1 MFSTTTGLSR
11 NSGNDGNRWTALNF
25 RRQSLIIP
33 KVLLSLHGIS
43 IRIAMYKQ
51 IIRPLLFS
59 LNPETAHNLTFF
71 ALKALRYIP
80 LARPLVRM
88 IYSRKTPDLER
99 EVFGLKFR
107 NPVGLAGGLD
117 KNGEFYNDLGNFGFG
132 FVEIGSLTPEPQPGN
147 PKPRL
152 FRVVKDRAIINRMGI
167 NNKGIRNAVENLK
180 RMKPDVLVA
189 GNISKNT
196 SSINEDAVKDYE
208 SAFALL
214 YDFVDMFVLNISC
227 PNVSGLSALQDV
239 SFLSEIVDKLLN
251 LRMYFDEYRPILI
264 KVSPDISHQ
273 QLDEIIDY
281 SLMSGVDG
289 IVAGNTTRSRE
300 GLTLPQEKI
309 DEIGNGGMSGAP
321 LFRKNLELVRYIH
334 EQSRG
339 KLPIIGVGGI
349 MSGEQAR
356 QMLDAGASLV
366 EIYSGFIYEGPSLV
380 RKINKYLQK

>member
-80 LARPLVRM
+80 LARPFVRM

>member
-1 MFSTTTGLSR
+1 MQDKTVIL
-11 NSGNDGNRWTALNF
+11 
-25 RRQSLIIP
+25 
-33 KVLLSLHGIS
+33 
-43 IRIAMYKQ
+43 MYRQ
-51 IIRPLLFS
+51 IIRPVLFRF
-59 LNPETAHNLTFF
+59 NAETAHNLTFS
-71 ALKALRYIP
+71 ALRLLRYIP
-80 LARPLVRM
+80 FARALTRM
-88 IYSRKTPDLER
+88 IFRKNAPELEK

-117 KNGEFYNDLGNFGFG
+117 KNGEFYNDLGNFGFS

-147 PKPRL
+147 PRPRL

-167 NNKGIRNAVENLK
+167 NNKGVKNAVEHLK
-180 RMKPDVLVA
+180 REKPDVIVA

-196 SSINEDAVKDYE
+196 TSINEDAAKDYE

-214 YDFVDMFVLNISC
+214 YDFVDMFVINISC
-227 PNVSGLSALQDV
+227 PNVSGLSDLQDV
-239 SFLSEIVDKLLN
+239 SFLSDIVDKLLD

-289 IVAGNTTRSRE
+289 IVAGNTTRSRD
-300 GLTLPQEKI
+300 GLTISPEKI

-321 LFRKNLELVRYIH
+321 LFARNLELVRYISR
-334 EQSRG
+334 QSGG

-349 MSGEQAR
+349 MSGEQAM

-380 RKINKYLQK
+380 KRINNHILKSIRQKNK